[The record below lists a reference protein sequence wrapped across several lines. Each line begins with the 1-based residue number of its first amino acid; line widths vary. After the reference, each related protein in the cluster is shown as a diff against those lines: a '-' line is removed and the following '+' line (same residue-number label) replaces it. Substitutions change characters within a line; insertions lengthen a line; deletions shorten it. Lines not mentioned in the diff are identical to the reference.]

1 MNNLTDKL
9 KTIIPEVEP
18 IKPKEIDEVNLDDFD
33 EKSIPITFGESVNSL
48 KIPIFKKFLEQNNCI
63 ECYFVKED
71 SKRNNLFFYTDNLII
86 KSSFKPEKK
95 DIFIFYIGELEFFP
109 QPKKCIKCSIFDTD
123 YIPKTDPNPNKNI
136 EKLYSILSEAFE
148 EKGETPSNQ
157 LTYCFKDAKDN
168 SIELNF
174 KAPKHYTEQDNKLIS
189 NLTSEIVTL
198 FQHKQHKHK
207 VVLFTNDLE
216 IEAIIFPT
224 NLSVEEELMKNPDK
238 NKSMKDY
245 DKYLVKGSV
254 FRITQGDPKT
264 KRKKNQHLISFLK
277 TSDSEN
283 KNKSLPQ
290 QKPHQTYT
298 FKNIILTG
306 VAGVGKTYNYKKL
319 INLIENGVD
328 EIELFNILSNYSMI
342 DDLFY
347 TSSENIENRI
357 EFITFHQ
364 NYSYEEFIEG
374 FRPKP
379 NNYGIKIEDGLF
391 KKFVDKARRD
401 KHNNYYFV
409 IDEINRGNIAKIFGE
424 LITLIED
431 SKRDNM
437 FVRLP
442 YSKDFFTIPS
452 NLFIIGTM
460 NITDQSIS
468 KLDIALRRRFIFV
481 EIKPNHNL
489 VCEAFRDK
497 FVELNQFI
505 LENLGEDYLI
515 GHSYFMNCN
524 RNNLEFI
531 LNYQI
536 KPLLQDYFYGD
547 RETLNEVYKIIT

>member
-1 MNNLTDKL
+1 L
-9 KTIIPEVEP
+9 
-18 IKPKEIDEVNLDDFD
+18 
-33 EKSIPITFGESVNSL
+33 
-48 KIPIFKKFLEQNNCI
+48 
-63 ECYFVKED
+63 
-71 SKRNNLFFYTDNLII
+71 
-86 KSSFKPEKK
+86 
-95 DIFIFYIGELEFFP
+95 
-109 QPKKCIKCSIFDTD
+109 
-123 YIPKTDPNPNKNI
+123 
-136 EKLYSILSEAFE
+136 
-148 EKGETPSNQ
+148 

-174 KAPKHYTEQDNKLIS
+174 KAPKHYTEQDNKFIS

-207 VVLFTNDLE
+207 VILFTKFLE
-216 IEAIIFPT
+216 IETIIFPT

-238 NKSMKDY
+238 NRPMKDY

-254 FRITQGDPKT
+254 FRITQGDQKT

-277 TSDSEN
+277 SSDSEH
-283 KNKSLPQ
+283 KNKLIPQ

-306 VAGVGKTYNYKKL
+306 VAGVGKTYSYSKL
-319 INLIENGVD
+319 INLIENEVD
-328 EIELFNILSNYSMI
+328 EIELFNILSDYSVV

-347 TSSENIENRI
+347 TSGENIDNRI

-391 KKFVDKARRD
+391 KEFVNKARRD
-401 KHNNYYFV
+401 KHHNYYFV

-431 SKRDNM
+431 SKRDNV

-489 VCEAFRDK
+489 VCEAFREK
-497 FVELNQFI
+497 FIELNQFI

-524 RNNLEFI
+524 WNNLDFI

-547 RETLNEVYKIIT
+547 QETLNSVYRIIQ

>member
-48 KIPIFKKFLEQNNCI
+48 KIPIFKRFLEKNNCI
-63 ECYFVKED
+63 KCYFVKED
-71 SKRNNLFFYTDNLII
+71 SKRNNLFLYTDELII

-95 DIFIFYIGELEFFP
+95 DIFIFYIGELELFP
-109 QPKKCIKCSIFDTD
+109 QPQKCIKSSIFDTD
-123 YIPKTDPNPNKNI
+123 HTPKTDLTPNENI
-136 EKLYSILSEAFE
+136 EKLYSTLSEAFE
-148 EKGETPSNQ
+148 EKNETPSNL

-174 KAPKHYTEQDNKLIS
+174 KAPKHYTEQDNKFIS

-207 VVLFTNDLE
+207 VILFTKFLE
-216 IEAIIFPT
+216 IETIIFPT

-238 NKSMKDY
+238 NRPMKDY

-254 FRITQGDPKT
+254 FRITQGDQKT

-277 TSDSEN
+277 SSDSEH
-283 KNKSLPQ
+283 KNKLIPQ

-306 VAGVGKTYNYKKL
+306 VAGVGKTYSYSKL
-319 INLIENGVD
+319 INLIENEVD
-328 EIELFNILSNYSMI
+328 EIELFNILSDYSVV

-347 TSSENIENRI
+347 TSGENIDNRI

-391 KKFVDKARRD
+391 KEFVNKARRD
-401 KHNNYYFV
+401 KHHNYYFV

-431 SKRDNM
+431 SKRDNV

-489 VCEAFRDK
+489 VCEAFREK
-497 FVELNQFI
+497 FIELNQFI

-524 RNNLEFI
+524 WNNLDFI

-547 RETLNEVYKIIT
+547 QETLNSVYRIIQ